1 MSEIFEQELITLY
14 ETVFKELLDTAR
26 QSVTQEFLSE
36 LCAEKVAAAE
46 NLQRKHELLAKEY
59 SK

>member
-46 NLQRKHELLAKEY
+46 NLQRKH
-59 SK
+59 